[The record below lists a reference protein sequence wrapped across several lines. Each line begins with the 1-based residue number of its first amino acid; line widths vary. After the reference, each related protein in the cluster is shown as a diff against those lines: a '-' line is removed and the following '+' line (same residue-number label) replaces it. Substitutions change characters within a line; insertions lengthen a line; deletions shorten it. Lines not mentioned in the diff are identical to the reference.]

1 MPDRKGLLVRLVEI
15 VSRLEEWNGQP
26 LLSHLKKYI
35 YSEATISINGLNGV
49 IRKWSK
55 CMDRDLTQEEDAER
69 LAFTFRP
76 PVERA
81 PQVDSPWGTY
91 YGPIFSDPS
100 AETGLYFPD
109 ISEVTPVT
117 IVYWKRRAD
126 EETHPIAQARYSDLV
141 WDLENQLPGCSKS
154 PEYAEI
160 AVLAYI
166 SITEEE
172 SISYSRFC
180 WAGLK
185 RALRIAKMMK
195 RKDLEQEVVKALIK
209 YEEVIAEDDKPGTWG
224 NAYEVLIVESPASI
238 DSSIENI
245 IIAELLSRFQR
256 LLLNPDAN
264 PEGILTGFELLGDY
278 YLKISG
284 TIPKRI
290 CILFANWMFKYSMNM
305 EPLAGQHLLIRTY
318 FALHDR
324 GIDLIAD
331 KILLE
336 CEKLGLSEAYFLK
349 QSVSTTEKSQEE
361 LDAYMNAFFSEGTR
375 KAIGR
380 IAVSYLIKEAELHET
395 VSKALDG
402 YVSHLIAPPVEID
415 RFGRPLNAVKIN
427 DNGNGLMYHEGKRI
441 MSFPIWMMSL
451 TFHEF
456 VERSSEPVEE
466 LLECCFESPCFDE
479 SRRLLLERGIRAFV
493 EKDYISC
500 VSILVPEI
508 EHILRYITRKLE
520 IPSWEPN
527 RGRTFNVKILGALLR
542 DDCLKQV
549 MGEMLFEFLFYFA
562 DTRGFNIRN
571 NFCHG
576 LMQPSE
582 YNETTSAMI
591 IHLLLILG
599 LFRDKSIEEENQ
611 ETGTNAAQSNHD
623 VDKQEC

>member
-1 MPDRKGLLVRLVEI
+1 MPDWKGHLKRLVDF
-15 VSRLEEWNGQP
+15 VSSLETWKRQP
-26 LLSHLKKYI
+26 LLNHLKLYLN
-35 YSEATISINGLNGV
+35 SEADISINGLNGI
-49 IRKWSK
+49 IRRWSK
-55 CMDRDLTQEEDAER
+55 WIGRDLNHEENAER
-69 LAFTFRP
+69 LAFTFRSHI
-76 PVERA
+76 ERA

-91 YGPIFSDPS
+91 YGPIYSDPDV
-100 AETGLYFPD
+100 ETGKYFPD

-117 IVYWKRRAD
+117 IAYWKRRAD
-126 EETHPIAQARYSDLV
+126 EETHPIAKARYSDLV

-166 SITEEE
+166 SVTGRE
-172 SISYSRFC
+172 SISYSLFC
-180 WAGLK
+180 WAGLR

-195 RKDLEQEVVKALIK
+195 RKNLEHAVVEAMIK
-209 YEEVIAEDDKPGTWG
+209 YESQIADDSKLGTWG
-224 NAYEVLIVESPASI
+224 EVYKALIVESPASI

-245 IIAELLSRFQR
+245 IISELLSRFQR

-264 PEGILTGFELLGDY
+264 PEGIFTGFELLGDY
-278 YLKISG
+278 FFKISG
-284 TIPKRI
+284 TVPDRI
-290 CILFANWMFKYSMNM
+290 CILFADWMFKFSLSK

-318 FALHDR
+318 FALRDR
-324 GIDLIAD
+324 KIDFLAE

-336 CEKLGLSEAYFLK
+336 CEKLGLRVVESLQELK
-349 QSVSTTEKSQEE
+349 SSTEISQDE
-361 LDAYMNAFFSEGTR
+361 LDAHLNAFFSEGTR
-375 KAIGR
+375 EALHR
-380 IAVSYLIKEAELHET
+380 IAVTYLIKEAELHET
-395 VSKALDG
+395 VSKALEG

-415 RFGRPLNAVKIN
+415 RFGRPLNAVKTD
-427 DNGNGLMYHEGKRI
+427 DNGDDMMYHEGKRI
-441 MSFPIWMMSL
+441 MSFQIWMMSL
-451 TFHEF
+451 TIHEF

-466 LLECCFESPCFDE
+466 LLEYCFESPCFDE
-479 SRRLLLERGIRAFV
+479 FRRLLLERGIRAFV

-500 VSILVPEI
+500 ISILVPEI

-527 RGRTFNVKILGALLR
+527 RGRTFDVKTLGKLLNNER
-542 DDCLKQV
+542 LKQV
-549 MGEMLFEFLFYFA
+549 LGEMLFGILFYFA

-599 LFRDKSIEEENQ
+599 LFRYQSVEEESQ
-611 ETGTNAAQSNHD
+611 EIDTDTMQST
-623 VDKQEC
+623 EERE

>member
-1 MPDRKGLLVRLVEI
+1 MPDRKGLLVRLVEAI
-15 VSRLEEWNGQP
+15 SRLEEWNGQP
-26 LLSHLKKYI
+26 LLSHLKKHI
-35 YSEATISINGLNGV
+35 DSEVAISAIGLNGIV
-49 IRKWSK
+49 RRWSK
-55 CMDRDLTQEEDAER
+55 WIGRDLTQEENAER

-91 YGPIFSDPS
+91 YGPIFSDPN
-100 AETGLYFPD
+100 AETGQYFPD

-117 IVYWKRRAD
+117 IAYWKRRAD
-126 EETHPIAQARYSDLV
+126 KEKHPIAKARYSDLV
-141 WDLENQLPGCSKS
+141 WDLENQLLGCSKS

-166 SITEEE
+166 EIAEGYQYLSN
-172 SISYSRFC
+172 RHC
-180 WAGLK
+180 WAGLR
-185 RALRIAKMMK
+185 RALCIAKMMK
-195 RKDLEQEVVKALIK
+195 RKDLEHAIVEAMIK
-209 YEEVIAEDDKPGTWG
+209 YESQIADDSKLGTWG
-224 NAYEVLIVESPASI
+224 EVYKALIVESPASI

-245 IIAELLSRFQR
+245 IISELLSRFQR

-264 PEGILTGFELLGDY
+264 PEGIFTGFELLGNY

-284 TIPKRI
+284 TVPDRI
-290 CILFANWMFKYSMNM
+290 CILFADWMFKFSLSK

-318 FALHDR
+318 FALRDR
-324 GIDLIAD
+324 QIDLLAE

-336 CEKLGLSEAYFLK
+336 CEKLGLRVVESLQEHK
-349 QSVSTTEKSQEE
+349 SSTEISQDE
-361 LDAYMNAFFSEGTR
+361 LDAHLNAIFSEGTR
-375 KAIGR
+375 EALHR

-415 RFGRPLNAVKIN
+415 RFGRPLNAVKTD
-427 DNGNGLMYHEGKRI
+427 DNGDDMMYHEGKRI
-441 MSFPIWMMSL
+441 MSFQIWMMSL
-451 TFHEF
+451 TIHEF

-466 LLECCFESPCFDE
+466 LLEYCFESPCFDE
-479 SRRLLLERGIRAFV
+479 SRKLLLERGIRAFV

-508 EHILRYITRKLE
+508 EHILRYITRKLQ

-527 RGRTFNVKILGALLR
+527 RGRTFNVKTLGKLLNNER
-542 DDCLKQV
+542 LKQV
-549 MGEMLFEFLFYFA
+549 LGEMLFGILFYFA

-576 LMQPSE
+576 LMHPSE

-599 LFRDKSIEEENQ
+599 LFRERSIEEEKKEAETFTVQSTQ
-611 ETGTNAAQSNHD
+611 ER
-623 VDKQEC
+623 E